1 MPRGGQGFVVV
12 TEGNRIP
19 VLEGIPTLSADEYLE
34 GVGDSLAE
42 DLVVL
47 NLCRSYQYLSK
58 GYYVSLLADAR
69 QQRVFPAL
77 KTIEEIRNPAT
88 CLRALRAA
96 GVPVADA
103 RTVRELR
110 RAAARAAA
118 PAVVPVVVPAAP
130 LGLALPAASHAGAGD
145 NGHSNG
151 NGNGNGHT
159 PGSVGA
165 GELAENGA
173 STLAGL
179 PETGYAEAWSVFGE
193 TVDRRFKTQC
203 AAAFGALSFPLLKV
217 RFYCD
222 GETWKAA
229 HVAPVAVSQLD
240 PGELQL
246 LSRALERPRFLDPA
260 AAAAR
265 PHPYRI
271 ACLWDAQDP
280 FAASDRDT
288 LDHFERIAAK
298 SGMSFERIGLDDLP
312 RLAEYDALFIR
323 TVTAI
328 DHPSFTFAQM
338 AESLGIPVIDDP
350 RSILRCTNKVFMN
363 ELFTRHGVH
372 TPRTATI
379 SRKTSFESA
388 RKLGFP
394 LIVKL
399 PDGTF
404 SQSVK
409 KADDLAQFDAI
420 TQEMF
425 RRSPLLIIQEFTP
438 TDYDWR
444 IGVLENRV
452 LFAAKYHMAQGHW
465 QIVSTSQSGEPEY
478 GPVEAVRIADVPA
491 AVLALALETTALLG
505 DGLYGVDIKDT
516 ASGPAVIEVN
526 DNPSIHQGCEDEI
539 EGDRLY
545 ETVLGD
551 FAKRIRQAARAQE
564 HA

>member
-12 TEGNRIP
+12 MEGNRIP
-19 VLEGIPTLSADEYLE
+19 ALEGIPALSADEYLE
-34 GVGDSLAE
+34 GVGDALAG

-77 KTIEEIRNPAT
+77 QTIEEIRNPAT

-110 RAAARAAA
+110 RTAARTNATVTA
-118 PAVVPVVVPAAP
+118 PVPVTVPATDM
-130 LGLALPAASHAGAGD
+130 GLALPA
-145 NGHSNG
+145 G
-151 NGNGNGHT
+151 NGDRADQSAGNL
-159 PGSVGA
+159 
-165 GELAENGA
+165 GEL
-173 STLAGL
+173 
-179 PETGYAEAWSVFGE
+179 PDTGYAEAWCVFGE
-193 TVDRRFKTQC
+193 TVDQRFKSQC
-203 AAAFGALSFPLLKV
+203 AAAFRALSFPLLKV
-217 RFYCD
+217 RFYRD

-229 HVAPVAVSQLD
+229 HVAPVAVTQLD

-246 LSRALERPRFLDPA
+246 LSRALRRPRFLDPA
-260 AAAAR
+260 TTAAR
-265 PHPYRI
+265 PRPYRI

-288 LDHFERIAAK
+288 LGRFERTAK
-298 SGMSFERIGLDDLP
+298 AIGMSFERIGLDDLP
-312 RLAEYDALFIR
+312 HLAEYDALFIR

-328 DHPSFTFAQM
+328 DHDSFTFAQM
-338 AESLGIPVIDDP
+338 AESLGMPVIDDP

-363 ELFTRHGVH
+363 ELFTRHSVP
-372 TPRTATI
+372 TPRTVTI
-379 SRKTSFESA
+379 SRKTSFEVA
-388 RKLGFP
+388 RTFGFP

-420 TQEMF
+420 VQEMF
-425 RRSPLLIIQEFTP
+425 RRSPLLIVQEFTP

-444 IGVLENRV
+444 IGVLENQV
-452 LFAAKYHMAQGHW
+452 VFAAKYHMACGHW

-478 GPVEAVRIADVPA
+478 GRVEAVRIQDVPP
-491 AVLALALETTALLG
+491 AVLSLALESAALVG

-516 ASGPAVIEVN
+516 ATGPVVIEVN
-526 DNPSIHQGCEDEI
+526 DNPSIHEGCEDEV

-545 ETVLGD
+545 ETVLRV

>member
-1 MPRGGQGFVVV
+1 MPYGGQGFVVV

-34 GVGDSLAE
+34 GAGDALAE

-77 KTIEEIRNPAT
+77 KTIEEVRNPAT

-103 RTVRELR
+103 RAVRELR

-118 PAVVPVVVPAAP
+118 PASLPVTVPANGLNLP
-130 LGLALPAASHAGAGD
+130 LVPGLAATGTDGANGTAGTGT
-145 NGHSNG
+145 G
-151 NGNGNGHT
+151 T
-159 PGSVGA
+159 
-165 GELAENGA
+165 E
-173 STLAGL
+173 L
-179 PETGYAEAWSVFGE
+179 PETGYAEAWCVFGD
-193 TVDRRFKTQC
+193 TVDRRFQAQC
-203 AAAFGALSFPLLKV
+203 AATFRALSFPLLKV
-217 RFYCD
+217 RFYRD
-222 GETWKAA
+222 GESWKAA
-229 HVAPVAVSQLD
+229 QVAPVAIGQLD
-240 PGELQL
+240 PGELHL
-246 LSRALERPRFLDPA
+246 LSRALQRPSFLEPSA
-260 AAAAR
+260 AA
-265 PHPYRI
+265 PPQPPRI

-280 FAASDRDT
+280 FAASDRET
-288 LDHFERIAAK
+288 LERFARTAAK
-298 SGMSFERIGLDDLP
+298 LGMSFERIGLDDLP

-328 DHPSFTFAQM
+328 DHGSFAFAQM

-350 RSILRCTNKVFMN
+350 ASILRCTNKVFMN
-363 ELFTRHGVH
+363 ELFARHGVQ
-372 TPRTATI
+372 TPRTTTI
-379 SRKTSFESA
+379 SRKSSFDAA
-388 RKLGFP
+388 RALGFP

-409 KADDLAQFDAI
+409 KADSLAQFDAI

-438 TDYDWR
+438 TEFDWR
-444 IGVLENRV
+444 IGVLEGRV

-478 GPVEAVRIADVPA
+478 GEVEAVRIEDVPPP
-491 AVLALALETTALLG
+491 VLALALECAALVG
-505 DGLYGVDIKDT
+505 NGLYGVDIKDT
-516 ASGPAVIEVN
+516 AAGPVVIEVN
-526 DNPSIHQGCEDEI
+526 DNPSIHHGCEDGI
-539 EGDRLY
+539 EGGRLY
-545 ETVLGD
+545 ESLLRV
-551 FAKRIRQAARAQE
+551 FAKRIRANARSQEQA
-564 HA
+564 